1 MQSSPLTPLQMK
13 SSLLDPSSGIEHATI
28 TDEAA
33 GSAYVE
39 NFAIKVFLQADDEDR
54 AGKASKYVSCSSHT
68 MHKTANTHHRAT
80 IRKFVVAAQFM
91 DVLRCFDPPNGMR
104 DEVNPV
110 TPQLPLTRN

>member
-1 MQSSPLTPLQMK
+1 MK
-13 SSLLDPSSGIEHATI
+13 SSLLDPSSSVEHATI

-54 AGKASKYVSCSSHT
+54 AGKASKCVSPSSLLVHQ
-68 MHKTANTHHRAT
+68 TADTHHRAT

-104 DEVNPV
+104 DEVNPGA
-110 TPQLPLTRN
+110 PQLPLTRN